1 MLRDALAYLLR
12 ARVGNLCNA
21 PALRP
26 PHIRPAAECK
36 QSQGHCKAPRL
47 ARTLPKVRQTTIAGH
62 AMASNDSLDDL
73 ITAAADALALPIDP
87 AWKPAVRTHLEITLR
102 LGKLVEEFD
111 LPDDAEPAP
120 VFRA

>member
-1 MLRDALAYLLR
+1 M
-12 ARVGNLCNA
+12 A
-21 PALRP
+21 PKDP
-26 PHIRPAAECK
+26 
-36 QSQGHCKAPRL
+36 
-47 ARTLPKVRQTTIAGH
+47 
-62 AMASNDSLDDL
+62 LDDF

-87 AWKPAVRTHLEITLR
+87 AWRPAVRTHLEITFR